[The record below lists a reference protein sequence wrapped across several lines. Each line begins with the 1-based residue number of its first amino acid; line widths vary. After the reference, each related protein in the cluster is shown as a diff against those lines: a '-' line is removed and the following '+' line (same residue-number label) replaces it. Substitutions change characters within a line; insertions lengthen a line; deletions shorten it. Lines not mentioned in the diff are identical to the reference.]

1 MNQTTLKN
9 KINEI
14 KNMLEG
20 IKSTLDEERMSE
32 LEITQGEQKKRI
44 FLNKYERPLGQHQTS
59 YHFKYKDTHLLK
71 LEDVKRSKWKWKES
85 QGGQPYYQTKYI
97 LK

>member
-32 LEITQGEQKKRI
+32 LEITQGEQKKKN
-44 FLNKYERPLGQHQTS
+44 F
-59 YHFKYKDTHLLK
+59 FK
-71 LEDVKRSKWKWKES
+71 
-85 QGGQPYYQTKYI
+85 
-97 LK
+97 